1 MSLPNPTT
9 NVPRLTSRPQ
19 RHARSPS
26 QSPVRQALVYDP
38 LLSDLTPT
46 RTLHVFADQHHSG
59 LSTSTKYDSAIYHG
73 LEGASPSERALGTRA
88 ARTCLTL
95 RAWCH
100 ELERWEWPGTFDLP
114 EPAKTRLRTTGV
126 GERDMFM
133 VPTSDGDEEEH
144 WGSLAARTVQAYD
157 RRVDEICRD
166 LDTTDVE
173 ELKEY
178 VLAAHHAS
186 GGSRDDSF
194 HGLGPISDLR
204 QLDDFTAIVTATIL
218 QALPFVSRIHMLLDS
233 WTIRLSIL
241 RQTPQYL
248 RDLKYVRMDLNQ
260 GWAAIA
266 SSYPASRSAATFTPD
281 MMHELQDAI
290 QQQVKSLAQRLDGF
304 LDELEGSAE
313 TLPGSWIE
321 EFEDLEAAYVDW
333 VVQAERRIIENEWRS
348 TAANHEESERAARL
362 ESERVLTGGSLERM
376 SSDSYARE
384 IPSFDADALVSP
396 SSRSTSV
403 VSMLPHDERESV
415 EPYVDAH
422 ASLYEGEAAE
432 AEKAGILQQ
441 SAQTHVC
448 EVQDRSSLHNGHMP
462 ITTDFDEHS
471 AEPPPLVGYN
481 GSADVFN
488 ASPPLPPAT
497 ESIGQEQTPPDSVAK
512 MRAVF
517 LSGELEQP
525 KSLRA
530 QVKSPVRPFE
540 RATNAFTQ
548 LFRRDKTPELGRS
561 SSTLSDG
568 NRRVSRRSKARESQ
582 EIDPGTAFNA
592 EGNGETTE
600 RGEQDTRQSSHGKPK
615 RESWRMSNG
624 SQQLEDRDN
633 LRGIEHEHMP
643 GGIKTQSRN
652 EDLMHRARPLYTPEE
667 DSEGE
672 ERQMSM
678 VDRPRPETYKP
689 TRLEPQSP
697 PQTSG
702 HHQELEYPADWPLAS
717 PPATQPPSPRKEGR
731 MSHSVAGDEE
741 YLSEDDFS
749 LGPAV
754 DCQPSIEL
762 HNDKETDDERLYSE
776 LEIKTPRALRTND
789 FDRLFVHSLP
799 AVTGAEEN
807 AANESARP
815 RRSEARRHK
824 KLREPPVGE
833 AMLLDTFLLS
843 SKEHRNKRAS
853 MSSLSAWEGRARDTG
868 IMEGRAPVSAAI
880 RHNKNDP
887 MEAESVGPWG
897 VGPQWVPSK
906 PNSSG
911 ALPQQDPR
919 PKSMPAMAPGSLKLK
934 IPGSNDDSA
943 TVNPAVGAENV
954 KPGHISRA
962 SVTSIDSVPRSQVK
976 TIELLRRRSEVFQS
990 GSQASSP
997 RAENSNPFSPVDQH
1011 DSFTVMPYKGL
1022 VTFPSP
1028 PPPGR
1033 KSSQMSPV
1041 SPIAECDFDRIPP
1054 PTSRFTAAPVDV
1066 QARNSIEEA
1075 PSSPY
1080 METDDSPAHLHLHSA
1095 KRRGPGAASKARTP
1109 LKDAGDV
1116 FDRHV
1121 SEVLERLPSQSI
1133 RFKSGPGVETPEPA
1147 GRTPELHSHRGTRP
1161 KTTRG
1166 GPRSEGS
1173 ITIAPAE
1180 ASSRKSESEVKL
1192 YHLTQ
1197 ADSDQ
1202 PIKLFVRIVGEGE
1215 RVMVRVGG
1223 GWQDLADFLRQFAT
1237 HHGSRTASGS
1247 ALEVITTDSSAP
1259 GSRKVSSSAVPGTKT
1274 PGHHTATET
1283 PPAKAPVPRP
1293 MSRSDAK
1300 RDHDDD
1306 WLSQPQPVFS
1316 MGDDSRPTTADGS
1329 PASFHLGSR
1338 PGTADSAKRPA
1349 SATGRRVV
1357 LDEHKSRW
1365 VDDMIEKARM
1375 SAEKSK
1381 EERLKYFGDLGR
1393 VGGTRRLVFRATS
1406 GADGSEEKKG

>member
-1 MSLPNPTT
+1 MPLPNPTT

-26 QSPVRQALVYDP
+26 HSPVRQALDYDP

-46 RTLHVFADQHHSG
+46 RTLHVFADHQHDG
-59 LSTSTKYDSAIYHG
+59 ASTSSKHDSAIYHG
-73 LEGASPSERALGTRA
+73 VKGASPSERALGTRA
-88 ARTCLTL
+88 AQTCITL
-95 RAWCH
+95 RGWCH
-100 ELERWEWPGTFDLP
+100 ELESWEWPGTFDLP
-114 EPAKTRLRTTGV
+114 EPAKTRLRTSGA

-133 VPTSDGDEEEH
+133 VPTSDGDAEEH

-178 VLAAHHAS
+178 VLAAHQAS
-186 GGSRDDSF
+186 GGGVDDSF
-194 HGLGPISDLR
+194 TGLGRISDLR
-204 QLDDFTAIVTATIL
+204 HLDDFTAIVTAIIL
-218 QALPFVSRIHMLLDS
+218 QALPFLSRIHMLLDS

-248 RDLKYVRMDLNQ
+248 RDLKYARMDLNQ

-266 SSYPASRSAATFTPD
+266 ASYPASRATTFTPD

-313 TLPGSWIE
+313 TLPESWIE
-321 EFEDLEAAYVDW
+321 DFEDLEAAYVDW

-348 TAANHEESERAARL
+348 TAAIHENQRAARRESERA
-362 ESERVLTGGSLERM
+362 LTDGSLERN

-384 IPSFDADALVSP
+384 IPDFDVDALVSP
-396 SSRSTSV
+396 SSRPTSV
-403 VSMLPHDERESV
+403 VYMLPHGERESV

-422 ASLYEGEAAE
+422 ASLYEGETAE
-432 AEKAGILQQ
+432 AEEAGTLQQ
-441 SAQTHVC
+441 TGQAHVSHS
-448 EVQDRSSLHNGHMP
+448 QDRSSLYNSHLP
-462 ITTDFDEHS
+462 TTDYDERS
-471 AEPPPLVGYN
+471 AEPPPPVGYN
-481 GSADVFN
+481 GSPDVFK
-488 ASPPLPPAT
+488 ALPPPPSM
-497 ESIGQEQTPPDSVAK
+497 EPVEKEQTPPDNVGK
-512 MRAVF
+512 MRAIF
-517 LSGELEQP
+517 LSGEPEQP

-548 LFRRDKTPELGRS
+548 LFRRDKTPELSRS
-561 SSTLSDG
+561 SSIPSEG
-568 NRRVSRRSKARESQ
+568 NRRINRRGKATQSQ
-582 EIDPGTAFNA
+582 EIDPGTAFGA
-592 EGNGETTE
+592 LENGEIIE
-600 RGEQDTRQSSHGKPK
+600 RGQRDALQPAHGQPK
-615 RESWRMSNG
+615 RESWRLSSG
-624 SQQLEDRDN
+624 SQQLEDRD
-633 LRGIEHEHMP
+633 RMQGAEHGHMSED
-643 GGIKTQSRN
+643 IKTYSRN
-652 EDLMHRARPLYTPEE
+652 EDPVHRARPLYTPEE

-689 TRLEPQSP
+689 TGLETQSR

-717 PPATQPPSPRKEGR
+717 PPATEPPSPLKEGR
-731 MSHSVAGDEE
+731 MNYSVARDEE

-749 LGPAV
+749 LEPAIAR
-754 DCQPSIEL
+754 QPKREL
-762 HNDKETDDERLYSE
+762 RDDKETDGERPHSDI
-776 LEIKTPRALRTND
+776 EIKTPRPLRTND
-789 FDRLFVHSLP
+789 FDRLFVHSFP
-799 AVTGAEEN
+799 AVTDAEEK
-807 AANESARP
+807 AADESARP
-815 RRSEARRHK
+815 RRSVSRKHK
-824 KLREPPVGE
+824 KLREPIVGE
-833 AMLLDTFLLS
+833 AMLHDTFSLRSNDHL
-843 SKEHRNKRAS
+843 RKRAS
-853 MSSLSAWEGRARDTG
+853 MSSLGAWEGRSRGTG
-868 IMEGRAPVSAAI
+868 IMEGRVPASAAT
-880 RHNKNDP
+880 RHNKGKNV
-887 MEAESVGPWG
+887 EAESVQPLG

-906 PNSSG
+906 PSSSG
-911 ALPQQDPR
+911 ALPKQDLR
-919 PKSMPAMAPGSLKLK
+919 RKSMPAMAAGSLKLE
-934 IPGSNDDSA
+934 IPGLKHDLA
-943 TVNPAVGAENV
+943 IVTPAPGAENF

-962 SVTSIDSVPRSQVK
+962 SITSIDSVPRSQVK
-976 TIELLRRRSEVFQS
+976 TIELLRRKSEIYQS
-990 GSQASSP
+990 DSQTHPPWAD
-997 RAENSNPFSPVDQH
+997 NSNPVSPVDQH
-1011 DSFTVMPYKGL
+1011 DSFPVMPYKGL

-1028 PPPGR
+1028 PPGR
-1033 KSSQMSPV
+1033 ISSQMSPV
-1041 SPIAECDFDRIPP
+1041 SPIAERDFDRILP
-1054 PTSRFTAAPVDV
+1054 PTSRFAAAPVDV
-1066 QARNSIEEA
+1066 HARNSIEES

-1080 METDDSPAHLHLHSA
+1080 TEPDDSPAPMHLHSA
-1095 KRRGPGAASKARTP
+1095 KRREPAESLKDRTP
-1109 LKDAGDV
+1109 SKDAGDV

-1133 RFKSGPGVETPEPA
+1133 RFKSGPGAEIPEPA
-1147 GRTPELHSHRGTRP
+1147 GRTPELRSHRGVRP
-1161 KTTRG
+1161 KTTRL
-1166 GPRSEGS
+1166 GPRNEGS

-1237 HHGSRTASGS
+1237 HHGSRTASGG
-1247 ALEVITTDSSAP
+1247 ALEVITPDSSAP
-1259 GSRKVSSSAVPGTKT
+1259 GSRKVSGSALPGTKT
-1274 PGHHTATET
+1274 PGHNTTTGT

-1300 RDHDDD
+1300 SGHDDD

-1329 PASFHLGSR
+1329 LDTFHLGSR

-1349 SATGRRVV
+1349 SAAGRRLV

-1381 EERLKYFGDLGR
+1381 EERLKCFGDLGR
-1393 VGGTRRLVFRATS
+1393 AGGTRRLVFRASS
-1406 GADGSEEKKG
+1406 GADGPEQKKS